1 MNRGQLS
8 TILASVD
15 ARDVRQPDASYP
27 VWTISEPGLLS
38 VAGRARRYA
47 ISSAKLKILR
57 EFSVIGL
64 SSWRPTPS
72 QLSGLIHFAVHRT
85 RCYAGCNPSR

>member
-27 VWTISEPGLLS
+27 VWT
-38 VAGRARRYA
+38 
-47 ISSAKLKILR
+47 SSAKLKILR